1 MSAER
6 LITNLEELTKQYRLL
21 LELVRKEKQVLIDAD
36 IEQINENN
44 FQKEVLISK
53 IQELDALRVNFATE
67 LAQKLNIPHIDARL
81 LNIARHIGGTDGDRL
96 RSQHA
101 ALEFIIKRLTELNK
115 ENATYAEAALR
126 NVGSA
131 LDNIKET
138 LMGQKTY
145 QNKGK
150 YQQSGEKSGHLVS
163 KEA

>member
-1 MSAER
+1 MNAER
-6 LITNLEELTKQYRLL
+6 LILNLEELTKQYRLL
-21 LELVRKEKQVLIDAD
+21 LDLVRKEKQILIDANV
-36 IEQINENN
+36 ELINESNL
-44 FQKEVLISK
+44 QKEVLVSK
-53 IQELDALRVNFATE
+53 IQELDALRISFANE
-67 LAQKLNIPHIDARL
+67 LAQKLNIPNNEVRL
-81 LNIARHIGGTDGDRL
+81 LNISRQLGGADGDKL

-101 ALEFIIKRLTELNK
+101 ALELIIKRLSELNK
-115 ENATYAEAALR
+115 ENSIYAESALR
-126 NVGSA
+126 NVGHA